1 MDFSWHDEDSII
13 QQHCFLPF
21 ICDIFFLFY
30 FHSTQ
35 LGTHA
40 CQKKKVAFSPSSTPS
55 FDFHYSQNEIV
66 HNSTDSERESKSKK
80 GLWVTEKCQFT
91 KCRWQSVIESLGGIS
106 IQFHKKWQDLGFHSA
121 CAYGASF
128 TYIHKFEWGGR
139 CGGNQEEAT
148 SIDLKMT
155 ADTVRRFQEFSTNL
169 CKNCQLA

>member
-21 ICDIFFLFY
+21 ICDIFFSFI
-30 FHSTQ
+30 FTQ
-35 LGTHA
+35 LN
-40 CQKKKVAFSPSSTPS
+40 QVRMPVRRKKVAFSPSSTPS
-55 FDFHYSQNEIV
+55 FDFHQSQNEIV

-91 KCRWQSVIESLGGIS
+91 KWRWQFLIESLGGIS

-155 ADTVRRFQEFSTNL
+155 ARRHSTQISGVFYKSL
-169 CKNCQLA
+169 